1 LLFQKKYVII
11 IIEKIE
17 KENKKLMKLLQT
29 TYEYRA
35 YSEEEA
41 KNFIESFRQE
51 AKEKGYTVKSA
62 GWTHKE
68 KTKSKVVVAEAW
80 VVKCVAIFDTVWD
93 EGEGENG

>member
-1 LLFQKKYVII
+1 
-11 IIEKIE
+11 
-17 KENKKLMKLLQT
+17 MKLLQT

-80 VVKCVAIFDTVWD
+80 VVKCSKTARWSKSSKSVPVRTAVCNSTARSR
-93 EGEGENG
+93 NCQ